1 VSAAADVQAARFFQ
15 ALGDPTRLAL
25 LEELRGGEKN
35 VGELVDA
42 LGCPQP
48 KVSRHL
54 RVLKDAGL
62 VRDRREGRHVGYALS
77 TSRGWPA
84 PAREWM
90 GALAP
95 GLPLSEGRPAM
106 SSEGRRAAPSAPRP
120 AAAAP
125 ATPATP
131 AAPATSVP
139 PVEPRPGPA
148 LVRRPSSLEAHLL

>member
-1 VSAAADVQAARFFQ
+1 MSDAAEAEAARFFQ

-54 RVLKDAGL
+54 KVLKAAGL

-77 TSRGWPA
+77 TSRAWPA
-84 PAREWM
+84 PARQWM
-90 GALAP
+90 GSLES
-95 GLPLSEGRPAM
+95 GLPLEES
-106 SSEGRRAAPSAPRP
+106 RAAMPSEERRGAALAPRP
-120 AAAAP
+120 APSPSVRPETATAP
-125 ATPATP
+125 AASASPAEARPEP
-131 AAPATSVP
+131 A
-139 PVEPRPGPA
+139 R
-148 LVRRPSSLEAHLL
+148 VRRPSLEAHLL